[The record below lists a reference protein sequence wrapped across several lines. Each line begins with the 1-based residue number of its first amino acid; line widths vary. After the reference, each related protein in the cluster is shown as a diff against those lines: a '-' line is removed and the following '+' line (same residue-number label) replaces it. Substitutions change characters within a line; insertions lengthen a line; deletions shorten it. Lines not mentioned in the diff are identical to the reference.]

1 MDRKQRFLLIG
12 ILALGL
18 FLRIGLMPLTF
29 HHDMVF
35 LGYSAGH
42 LAHGETEVFSSYWQK
57 YNPFPGSTATYPP
70 LFFITTAAFRVLEN
84 HFSPELDNW
93 LEKCWIK
100 YRADN
105 GGQAGNAVARS
116 YFDSPGEDLLFR
128 NLFLLKSHF
137 LLFDAL
143 IAALLFLL
151 ISDPKKRL
159 AALGLW
165 AFNPFALITAYSHG
179 QHDLI
184 ITSLLTAALFL
195 AWRGRPGPALSALC
209 LGFMIK
215 ILPIMFIP
223 PLALYFSR
231 GSFKR
236 LLHLSLW
243 AIAPLLI
250 VIGPLYAVAG
260 PEIFKFFFHP
270 EATGR
275 IMDTGTPHLVQKAI
289 LLAGYLALLFWSL
302 RKGRENACEQTSF
315 RDMLALFSSVLL
327 LFCLGMG
334 LELRYFVWI
343 TPLLILLALE
353 DHTAAWLAGLLAL
366 SFFLLRYP
374 PYAPLQGRL
383 FAPLYPEFFNSLP
396 TWDSFL
402 RQVITP
408 NDLYRLCYR
417 VFLIS
422 VAGALFLVWR
432 PESTLPVRAASWLR
446 KLSAGVLILLGGSVA
461 ILTAAGVSR
470 HPGHQWAGGPVIET
484 VRARLATDPHFL
496 WFILAVL
503 GLLLATAIISLTLGL
518 AASRR

>member
-1 MDRKQRFLLIG
+1 MDRKQRYLLIC

-18 FLRIGLMPLTF
+18 FLRAGLMPVTF

-35 LGYSAGH
+35 LGYVPGH
-42 LAHGETEVFSSYWQK
+42 LARGETDVFSSYWQK

-70 LFFITTAAFRVLEN
+70 LFFISTAAFRVLEN
-84 HFSPELDNW
+84 RFSPELDNW

-105 GGQAGNAVARS
+105 SGQAGTVVAHS
-116 YFDSPGEDLLFR
+116 YFDLPGENLLFR

-151 ISDPKKRL
+151 VSDPKKRL

-165 AFNPFALITAYSHG
+165 AFNPFAIITAYAHG
-179 QHDLI
+179 QHDMI

-195 AWRGRPGPALSALC
+195 AWRGRPGPAVSVLC

-215 ILPIMFIP
+215 LLPLLFIP
-223 PLALYFSR
+223 PLALYFCR
-231 GSFKR
+231 GNLKQ
-236 LLHLSLW
+236 LLRLSLW
-243 AIAPLLI
+243 AAVPLLI
-250 VIGPLYAVAG
+250 VIGPLLAVAG
-260 PEIFKFFFHP
+260 PEIFKFFLHP

-275 IMDTGTPHLVQKAI
+275 VTDTGMLHILQKTI
-289 LLAGYLALLFWSL
+289 LLAGYLALLYWSL
-302 RKGRENACEQTSF
+302 RKGQGVEGKPSY

-327 LFCLGMG
+327 LLCLGMG
-334 LELRYFVWI
+334 LEIRYFVWV
-343 TPLLILLALE
+343 TPFLILLSLE
-353 DHTAAWLAGLLAL
+353 DRTTAWLIGLLAL
-366 SFFLLRYP
+366 TFFLLRYP

-383 FAPLYPEFFNSLP
+383 FAPLYPEYFSSMP
-396 TWDSFL
+396 SWDSVL

-417 VFLIS
+417 VFLVS
-422 VAGALFLVWR
+422 AAGALFLVWR
-432 PESTLPVRAASWLR
+432 PESTLPARAVSWLR
-446 KLSAGVLILLGGSVA
+446 RLSAGAFLLLSGSVA
-461 ILTAAGVSR
+461 ILTVIGVSR
-470 HPGHQWAGGPVIET
+470 HPGHQWAGNQVMET
-484 VRARLATDPHFL
+484 IRIRLATDPHFL

-503 GLLLATAIISLTLGL
+503 GLLLTTALISAVLVL
-518 AASRR
+518 APSRR